1 MIRPLLLLLLLP
13 SLAGA
18 QIAVGDYVFQK
29 RASASGPLTPVALT
43 PKNSKLIGFDASGN
57 LTMVT
62 ASSTWGSIT
71 GTLSAQTDLQ
81 AALDAK
87 QPLDSDLTSIAAL
100 TTTAFGRGLLT
111 ETSDATLKTTLSLNN
126 VENTA
131 LSTWAG
137 SANVSTLG
145 TITTGAWSAT
155 PIPVD
160 KGGTGAT
167 TAETARSALGLIIG
181 SDVQAYDADLSALA
195 ENGYLPTIT
204 TIYEATP
211 NSSVLRLT
219 FGSGLNKIVLQ
230 AATRSGVSTLTVPN
244 ITGTLVTTGDTG
256 TVTNTMLAGS
266 IDLASKV
273 TGNLPV
279 SNLNS
284 GTGASASTFWR
295 GDGTWAAAS
304 TPPAGSGSEIQ
315 YRAGASSF
323 GALDGSSVSGSALT
337 LGGAL
342 TIDGSADAVQLNVQ
356 GHSTQTNKIFNVETS
371 TGADSFSVT
380 AADVTIGRYDGTWGN
395 GTGAIYWNGQ
405 YGSGQWIQGGDNSWR
420 LTNALRTGGGFI
432 AIDSNGGAMTYL
444 YADTAGGND
453 LQLGLDAAT
462 PAENLFHGPDTTA
475 NGNAGGNLA
484 IRGGN
489 GLTTGAGGN
498 LELDGGDSPSGTD
511 GSVVLAGNR
520 GTVKVG
526 SSGATFTS
534 ILSGTATLDFDLTAV
549 VTEDLTITVT
559 GAADGDVVMLGVPN
573 GSVTTTVQFTAWV
586 SASNTVTVRARTA
599 AVGENPPSGTFRAT
613 VIKH

>member
-1 MIRPLLLLLLLP
+1 MRRLTPFLFV
-13 SLAGA
+13 LAVLCARCHPVAA
-18 QIAVGDYVFQK
+18 QSTGQYVFQK
-29 RASASGPLTPVALT
+29 KAATGYTLVPVTPV
-43 PKNSKLIGFDASGN
+43 NDQVFGIDGSGN
-57 LTMVT
+57 LVMTSGGG
-62 ASSTWGSIT
+62 AWGSIT

-100 TTTAFGRGLLT
+100 TTTAFGRGLLD
-111 ETSDATLKTTLSLNN
+111 DADASAARTTLGL
-126 VENTA
+126 VI
-131 LSTWAG
+131 
-137 SANVSTLG
+137 G
-145 TITTGAWSAT
+145 T
-155 PIPVD
+155 
-160 KGGTGAT
+160 
-167 TAETARSALGLIIG
+167 
-181 SDVQAYDADLSALA
+181 DVQAYSSVLA
-195 ENGYLPTIT
+195 SLVTSSRLPTNT
-204 TIYEATP
+204 VIYEATA
-211 NSSVLRLT
+211 NASVLSLT
-219 FGSGLNKIVLQ
+219 FGGSFGNNITLQ
-230 AATRSGVSTLTVPN
+230 AASRSGNNTITIPN

-256 TVTNTMLAGS
+256 SVTNTMLAGS
-266 IDLASKV
+266 IDLATKV

-279 SNLNS
+279 ANLNS

-295 GDGTWAAAS
+295 GDGTWAAATTS
-304 TPPAGSGSEIQ
+304 PGGSGSELQ
-315 YRAGASSF
+315 ARGGATTF
-323 GALDGSSVSGSALT
+323 DAVDGSSVSGGNVT
-337 LGGAL
+337 FGAGVS
-342 TIDGSADAVQLNVQ
+342 IDGTADEVQFNVQ
-356 GHSTQTNKIFNVETS
+356 GHSTQTCDIFNVETA
-371 TGADSFSVT
+371 TGADIFSVT
-380 AADVTIGRYDGTWGN
+380 ASDVTIGRYDGTWGN

-432 AIDSNGGAMTYL
+432 AIDSNGAAMTYL

-462 PAENLFHGPDTTA
+462 PAENLFHGPDTTT

-549 VTEDLTITVT
+549 VAEDLTITVT

-586 SASNTVTVRARTA
+586 SASNTVTVRARTDA
-599 AVGENPPSGTFRAT
+599 AGENPASGTFRAT
-613 VIKH
+613 VIQH